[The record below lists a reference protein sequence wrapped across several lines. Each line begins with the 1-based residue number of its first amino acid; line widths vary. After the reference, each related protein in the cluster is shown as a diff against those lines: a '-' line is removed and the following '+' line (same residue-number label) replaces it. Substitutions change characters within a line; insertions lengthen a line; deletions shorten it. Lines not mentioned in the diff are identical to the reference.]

1 MREWYAVVFLP
12 DASLHDMPIASYNRA
27 LYLAQWGEYMRAKEV
42 LESVLPELS
51 DYTTQS
57 YELYGDILWHIH
69 AETGAIRDAYQQ
81 ALEQENIPRIAYKIG
96 ILDAK
101 YTSETDTLGTGWS
114 LPESSEIEKTIQ
126 NIQKEQSERKD
137 AMNPLPTDAA
147 TQRAEYERLRYLI
160 ESDVYTQ
167 DKDW

>member
-1 MREWYAVVFLP
+1 
-12 DASLHDMPIASYNRA
+12 
-27 LYLAQWGEYMRAKEV
+27 MRAKEV

-69 AETGAIRDAYQQ
+69 AETGAIRDAYQH

-101 YTSETDTLGTGWS
+101 YTSETDTLGTG
-114 LPESSEIEKTIQ
+114 
-126 NIQKEQSERKD
+126 
-137 AMNPLPTDAA
+137 
-147 TQRAEYERLRYLI
+147 
-160 ESDVYTQ
+160 
-167 DKDW
+167 